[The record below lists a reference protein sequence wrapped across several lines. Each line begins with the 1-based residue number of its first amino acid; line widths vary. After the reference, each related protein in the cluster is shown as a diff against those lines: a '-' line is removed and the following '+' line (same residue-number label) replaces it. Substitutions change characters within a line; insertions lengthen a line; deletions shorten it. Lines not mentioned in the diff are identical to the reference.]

1 MNKLIL
7 VNGDLATGKSHFA
20 VILQER
26 YGIPL
31 YTKDEYKEALADET
45 NCQTMEE
52 SHKLSLLAMQKIME
66 VFEETAKQGKNLILE
81 ANFHE
86 DHLNNLL
93 IIARKYAY
101 EILNLNL
108 VGTTEVL
115 YQRYMHRLKYEPRH
129 KVHSFNT
136 LDNFDKFKTYTENRR
151 NEMLLSNT
159 ITINTDDFSY
169 QKDASLLERIDSFM
183 NT

>member
-20 VILQER
+20 LILKNR
-26 YGIPL
+26 YQIPL

-45 NCQTMEE
+45 SCRTIQD
-52 SHKLSLLAMQKIME
+52 SHKLSLLAMEKIINIYK
-66 VFEETAKQGKNLILE
+66 ETATKHNDLILE

-86 DHLNNLL
+86 EHLNQLL
-93 IIARKYAY
+93 EIANEYGY

-108 VGTTEVL
+108 VGTTTIL
-115 YQRYMHRLKYEPRH
+115 YDRYMHRLKYEPRH

-136 LDNFDKFKTYTENRR
+136 LNSFIKFKAYTENRR
-151 NEMLLSNT
+151 KEKLIGT
-159 ITINTDDFSY
+159 VITINTDDFSY
-169 QKDASLLERIDSFM
+169 QKDASLLERIDSFI
-183 NT
+183 NN